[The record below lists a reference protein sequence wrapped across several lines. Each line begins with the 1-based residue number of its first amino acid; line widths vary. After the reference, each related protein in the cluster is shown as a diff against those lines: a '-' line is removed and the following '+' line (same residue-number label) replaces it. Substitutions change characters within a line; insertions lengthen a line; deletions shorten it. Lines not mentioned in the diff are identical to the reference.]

1 MAFRNGKSSCLCDP
15 TGGGGSVFADLRLDI
30 TPAGVIDGVN
40 LVFTTPEKFTQV
52 APLTILVYRNGQRQA
67 LGGDYS
73 VSESGGIGT
82 GYDTI
87 TFVAGAKL
95 KPGAVLRVDYV
106 AA

>member
-1 MAFRNGKSSCLCDP
+1 
-15 TGGGGSVFADLRLDI
+15 VFADLRLDI
-30 TPAGVIDGVN
+30 IPIGVIDGVN
-40 LVFTTPEKFTQV
+40 LTFTTPEKFVQV
-52 APLTILVYRNGQRQA
+52 APIVIRVYRNGQRQA
-67 LGGDYS
+67 LLQDGGDGDYS